1 MVYNLLVPRWAN
13 PQAEG
18 ESRWTAL
25 NQVEILGL
33 RIRGG
38 SAGEKW
44 KWTVKEENWDLTIQ
58 SDLLPQAN
66 EPSSYMNVWEILER

>member
-1 MVYNLLVPRWAN
+1 MVYNLLVPRWAD
-13 PQAEG
+13 PRAEG

-25 NQVEILGL
+25 DQVEILGL

-44 KWTVKEENWDLTIQ
+44 K
-58 SDLLPQAN
+58 
-66 EPSSYMNVWEILER
+66 